1 MKKKLDEMTEE
12 EIKKLEKRYC
22 TVQQCCYNCPLNVTN
37 ELACLS
43 NFYYWKNIYKTYKDK
58 EFEIEVKE

>member
-1 MKKKLDEMTEE
+1 MKKKLDEMTED

-22 TVQQCCYNCPLNVTN
+22 TEEQLCCECPLNVKN

-43 NFYYWKNIYKTYKDK
+43 NFYYWENIYKTYKDK
-58 EFEIEVKE
+58 EFDVEVEE

>member
-12 EIKKLEKRYC
+12 EIKKLENRYC
-22 TVQQCCYNCPLNVTN
+22 TEEQLCCECPLNVKN

-43 NFYYWKNIYKTYKDK
+43 NFYYWKNIYKNYKDK
-58 EFEIEVKE
+58 EFDVEVEE